1 MVFDAAPPPSL
12 SALLAASPLPARPAP
27 PAPLAGAP
35 DAQRPDLQHAA
46 FTPLAD
52 DGGGLCGGR
61 VRITAPAPGARL
73 RVPRGG
79 ELDLEVAFEMG
90 ACALNA
96 PRRAA
101 CAIVYVDDAPVQA
114 HCPLP
119 GEAASR
125 VELYGIPPGAH
136 AASIVPAFSGG
147 EVFPDM
153 ADSAAFTV
161 EEAAAEAAEAAEVP
175 ERAEA
180 CAPGSAAWGGVGRLE
195 RLLGLDAAAVDGI
208 IASLRPGGG
217 AAALAV
223 VLDGAPLARTG
234 NTVHPLQEVAARS
247 PPRSRALRP
256 AGVLPAGS
264 HQSTFAPPPPP
275 PPAPPPVLTGHV
287 SSLLPY

>member
-27 PAPLAGAP
+27 PAGAP
-35 DAQRPDLQHAA
+35 DAQRPDVQRAV

-73 RVPRGG
+73 QVPRGG
-79 ELDLEVAFEMG
+79 ELDLEVVFETG
-90 ACALNA
+90 ACALHA

-101 CAIVYVDDAPVQA
+101 CAIVYIDDAPVQA

-136 AASIVPAFSGG
+136 AASVVPALSGG

-161 EEAAAEAAEAAEVP
+161 EEEAAEAAEVP

-180 CAPGSAAWGGVGRLE
+180 CAAGSAAWGGVGRLE

-208 IASLRPGGG
+208 LASLRPGGA
-217 AAALAV
+217 AAALAA
-223 VLDGAPLARTG
+223 VLDGAPLARAG
-234 NTVHPLQEVAARS
+234 NTLHPLQEV
-247 PPRSRALRP
+247 P
-256 AGVLPAGS
+256 
-264 HQSTFAPPPPP
+264 APPPPP
-275 PPAPPPVLTGHV
+275 PL
-287 SSLLPY
+287 SY